1 MKLRKYYELGSLPIK
16 SIPFDHIIP
25 RVARSSGKG
34 VCRIS
39 LPKELDGKKVYVI
52 VNLNGDSIQE

>member
-1 MKLRKYYELGSLPIK
+1 MTKIKKYYESGSLPIK
-16 SIPFDHIIP
+16 SISFDHIIT

-52 VNLNGDSIQE
+52 VNLNE